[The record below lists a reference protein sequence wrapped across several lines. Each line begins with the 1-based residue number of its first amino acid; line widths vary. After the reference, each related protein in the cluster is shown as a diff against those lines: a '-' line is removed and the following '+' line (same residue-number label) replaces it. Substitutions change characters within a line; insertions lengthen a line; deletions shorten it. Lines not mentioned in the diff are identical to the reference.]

1 MPLTVGDRDVR
12 PLTADEVMRMV
23 ETGILAE
30 DEPVE
35 LLHGVLTAVSP
46 KTPAH
51 GVVLSRLLTWLGA
64 GATAGRYTLRT
75 EHPLSVPDRTS
86 LPEPDLAVIAPG
98 VDLTSTHP
106 RTALLIVEVSVTS
119 LRLDATVK
127 PALYAAA
134 GVPEYWVVDVPGRFA
149 RIFSAPEPAGYGIE
163 LVTGSGTI
171 RPQHV
176 DAPPLDLASLF
187 AGLPPGDAK

>member
-1 MPLTVGDRDVR
+1 
-12 PLTADEVMRMV
+12 MRMV

-46 KTPAH
+46 KSPAH
-51 GVVLSRLLTWLGA
+51 GVVLSRLLTWLAPGLA
-64 GATAGRYTLRT
+64 AARYVART
-75 EHPLSVPDRTS
+75 EHPVSVPDRTS
-86 LPEPDLAVIAPG
+86 LPEPDLAVIAPD

-106 RTALLIVEVSVTS
+106 TTALLVVEVSVTS
-119 LRLDATVK
+119 LRIDATVK

-134 GVPEYWVVDVPGRFA
+134 GVPEYWVVDVPGRFV
-149 RIFSAPEPAGYGIE
+149 RSFSGCERRAYGIE
-163 LVTGSGTI
+163 LVTGSGTL

-176 DAPPLDLASLF
+176 DADPLDVASLF
-187 AGLPPGDAK
+187 AGLPAGEPGGAEAAPPE